1 MLYSSII
8 AGQAQSQEERAV
20 EAIMALR
27 KTLEIHDQTIR
38 SLEGQLL
45 ANIHHTINMDDIPQ
59 QLLDAQSSRVCIT
72 KSLSRKYN
80 ALGVD
85 EREILANAARSSYFR
100 LRMNARA
107 LKRRIRNR
115 LRQQKFELERLEQ
128 AYRQTVTGQL

>member
-8 AGQAQSQEERAV
+8 AGQARSQGERAV

-45 ANIHHTINMDDIPQ
+45 ADIHHTINTDDIPQ
-59 QLLDAQSSRVCIT
+59 QLLDVQSSRVRIT
-72 KSLSRKYN
+72 KSLSHKYN

-85 EREILANAARSSYFR
+85 ECKILANAARSSYFR
-100 LRMNARA
+100 LQMNARA
-107 LKRRIRNR
+107 LKRRIRDR
-115 LRQQKFELERLEQ
+115 LRQRKFELERLER